1 LMFNRG
7 QEIVKMDIAN
17 KLKDLKYER

>member
-1 LMFNRG
+1 MFNRG